1 MDVTE
6 AARARVVQIAAS
18 ITAPVDDGTD
28 IATLC
33 EGVGLR
39 VVFGRNEADFEFL
52 SGSNQPFP
60 FIAAA
65 TAELLRAGQRD
76 FMELLYM
83 IGRSSIPL
91 GNQESTRGHWWI
103 ASHPALLD
111 AVALSFC

>member
-52 SGSNQPFP
+52 SDRYFR
-60 FIAAA
+60 AAFGK
-65 TAELLRAGQRD
+65 RAGYRP
-76 FMELLYM
+76 
-83 IGRSSIPL
+83 SPHL
-91 GNQESTRGHWWI
+91 GYLENKTESGQTGQ
-103 ASHPALLD
+103 
-111 AVALSFC
+111 